1 MLDQRQYFLAVA
13 ICGNNGRTGCV
24 MLKTIAFF
32 RSAVAQKLYKTPR
45 ASEFPPGKP
54 TFPEIR
60 IGNENCSTLIDFVG
74 PKSWLLFHILGMN
87 HNQEWLHLPLEYW
100 TLMKDYKNLW
110 AFVSVLE
117 FVNDSAERGIKIVSD
132 FKDMCRNLDTQ
143 EYLFQVV
150 EAHRK
155 KMIDFKK

>member
-24 MLKTIAFF
+24 MLKTIAFLEVCCRPKTLQDTKSKRVPSGQANIPWNQNWKWKLQHPNRF
-32 RSAVAQKLYKTPR
+32 RRTKILA
-45 ASEFPPGKP
+45 
-54 TFPEIR
+54 
-60 IGNENCSTLIDFVG
+60 TL
-74 PKSWLLFHILGMN
+74 SSH
-87 HNQEWLHLPLEYW
+87 QEWLHLPLEYW

>member
-1 MLDQRQYFLAVA
+1 
-13 ICGNNGRTGCV
+13 
-24 MLKTIAFF
+24 
-32 RSAVAQKLYKTPR
+32 
-45 ASEFPPGKP
+45 
-54 TFPEIR
+54 
-60 IGNENCSTLIDFVG
+60 
-74 PKSWLLFHILGMN
+74 
-87 HNQEWLHLPLEYW
+87 
-100 TLMKDYKNLW
+100 MKDYKNLW

>member
-1 MLDQRQYFLAVA
+1 
-13 ICGNNGRTGCV
+13 
-24 MLKTIAFF
+24 
-32 RSAVAQKLYKTPR
+32 
-45 ASEFPPGKP
+45 
-54 TFPEIR
+54 
-60 IGNENCSTLIDFVG
+60 
-74 PKSWLLFHILGMN
+74 
-87 HNQEWLHLPLEYW
+87 
-100 TLMKDYKNLW
+100 MKDYKNLW

-117 FVNDSAERGIKIVSD
+117 FVNDSAERGIEIVSD

>member
-1 MLDQRQYFLAVA
+1 
-13 ICGNNGRTGCV
+13 
-24 MLKTIAFF
+24 
-32 RSAVAQKLYKTPR
+32 
-45 ASEFPPGKP
+45 
-54 TFPEIR
+54 
-60 IGNENCSTLIDFVG
+60 
-74 PKSWLLFHILGMN
+74 
-87 HNQEWLHLPLEYW
+87 
-100 TLMKDYKNLW
+100 MKDYKNLW

-132 FKDMCRNLDTQ
+132 FKDMCKNLDTQ